1 MDDIN
6 SLEFGYLKHF
16 YCVELIVSA
25 IWLHQRLAATL
36 SFLTGN
42 EIETENFFTNAA
54 SRIDDKI
61 IAVFLIGFF
70 ASLVNSLFLVNQET
84 GNLFQGLF
92 DFDFLYC

>member
-1 MDDIN
+1 MRILSSALFDSDIDN
-6 SLEFGYLKHF
+6 AFNIPNF
-16 YCVELIVSA
+16 
-25 IWLHQRLAATL
+25 L

-92 DFDFLYC
+92 DFDFLY